1 MRNCRQLAV
10 IIFLTVSWVF
20 PLWSGYSGKIAGT
33 ITEKTTAK
41 YFQDVRV
48 AAERLSVSTF
58 SDARRRYVIMAVPP
72 GKYAVKFSFPEYND
86 ILVPDVQVDIDQTS
100 WVNFAMELL
109 LSTNNTIEM
118 SAEKNIIRPN
128 VTTSSVTL
136 SNEQIRDLPINN
148 LVSAIG
154 LHSGIR
160 GGWNSAPGS
169 DRSLNQGFGENYA
182 SGKVSVQGDLTI
194 RGGEGDNILFMV
206 DGITMRDPR
215 NNEPLAKIPLSP
227 VEEISVVPNGFNAEY
242 GQVQSSIVHVITR
255 EGGKQGY
262 SGIFKYTMPRL
273 PPNTGTDAVYVISR
287 VHTLICCVPFL
298 IPRLNKYEENH
309 HVPLYY
315 INPNLIFSSNYYL
328 PCSGSC

>member
-48 AAERLSVSTF
+48 AAEGLSVSTF
-58 SDARRRYVIMAVPP
+58 SDARRRYVILAVPL
-72 GKYAVKFSFPEYND
+72 G
-86 ILVPDVQVDIDQTS
+86 
-100 WVNFAMELL
+100 
-109 LSTNNTIEM
+109 NN
-118 SAEKNIIRPN
+118 
-128 VTTSSVTL
+128 
-136 SNEQIRDLPINN
+136 
-148 LVSAIG
+148 
-154 LHSGIR
+154 
-160 GGWNSAPGS
+160 
-169 DRSLNQGFGENYA
+169 RSLNQGFGENYA